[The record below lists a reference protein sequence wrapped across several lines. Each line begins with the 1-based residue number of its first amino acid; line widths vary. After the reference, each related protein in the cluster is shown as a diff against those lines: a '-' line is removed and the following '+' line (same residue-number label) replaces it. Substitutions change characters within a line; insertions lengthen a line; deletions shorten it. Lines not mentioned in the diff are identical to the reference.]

1 MSRYMWGDEVLAAPR
16 DDQWDAARSARP
28 KAAVAGRVSGRG
40 ALSGCP
46 GCGDPKDHDGRA
58 GQRLACVSMAQER
71 TWAIEWLAGATG
83 MPVAEAERAVD
94 AMRRTAGI
102 RAGVRALDALLDLG
116 WRPGGE
122 R

>member
-1 MSRYMWGDEVLAAPR
+1 MTDDLRAALE
-16 DDQWDAARSARP
+16 AALP
-28 KAAVAGRVSGRG
+28 
-40 ALSGCP
+40 
-46 GCGDPKDHDGRA
+46 D
-58 GQRLACVSMAQER
+58 MAP
-71 TWAIEWLAGATG
+71 TG
-83 MPVAEAERAVD
+83 MPVLEAERAVD

>member
-1 MSRYMWGDEVLAAPR
+1 MTLT
-16 DDQWDAARSARP
+16 DAAARETPIPTPP
-28 KAAVAGRVSGRG
+28 KGGHPRQGVSGRG
-40 ALSGCP
+40 ALSGCR

-58 GQRLACVSMAQER
+58 GQRLACVSMAWER

-116 WRPGGE
+116 WRPGGG

>member
-1 MSRYMWGDEVLAAPR
+1 MGYTHPDAVFTAPSGVKI
-16 DDQWDAARSARP
+16 DPYDPTFSARS
-28 KAAVAGRVSGRG
+28 
-40 ALSGCP
+40 GCR

-58 GQRLACVSMAQER
+58 GQRLACVSMAWER
-71 TWAIEWLAGATG
+71 TWAIDWLAGATG

-116 WRPGGE
+116 WRPGGGW
-122 R
+122 

>member
-1 MSRYMWGDEVLAAPR
+1 MSITTDLRTALEAATPPKGGHPR
-16 DDQWDAARSARP
+16 Q
-28 KAAVAGRVSGRG
+28 GVSGRG
-40 ALSGCP
+40 ALRGCP

-83 MPVAEAERAVD
+83 MPATEAERAVD

>member
-1 MSRYMWGDEVLAAPR
+1 MTDDLRAALEAALP
-16 DDQWDAARSARP
+16 DMAPDQAQAARTLV
-28 KAAVAGRVSGRG
+28 AA
-40 ALSGCP
+40 LTP
-46 GCGDPKDHDGRA
+46 P
-58 GQRLACVSMAQER
+58 MEEP
-71 TWAIEWLAGATG
+71 TWP
-83 MPVAEAERAVD
+83 PVLEAERAVD

>member
-1 MSRYMWGDEVLAAPR
+1 MT
-16 DDQWDAARSARP
+16 DDLRAARTLTQKDLDDAPVGTVVRAADGTIAARY
-28 KAAVAGRVSGRG
+28 
-40 ALSGCP
+40 
-46 GCGDPKDHDGRA
+46 D
-58 GQRLACVSMAQER
+58 
-71 TWAIEWLAGATG
+71 
-83 MPVAEAERAVD
+83 VAEAERAVD